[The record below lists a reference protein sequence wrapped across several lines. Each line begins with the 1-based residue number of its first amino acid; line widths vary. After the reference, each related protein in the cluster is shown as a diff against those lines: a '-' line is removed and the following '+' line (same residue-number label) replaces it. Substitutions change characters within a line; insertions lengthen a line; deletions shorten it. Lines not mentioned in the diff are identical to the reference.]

1 MSDEL
6 LAELSWLPRAP
17 GDFSERCNALIRS
30 VGPQGERV
38 RALASYALDENKLN
52 RLAKVINALRASP
65 GAIHPL
71 VPFRLGITGNAT
83 THYLLSPLIATA
95 ARYGIALE
103 CIAGKF
109 DQSLQE
115 ALDPASAI
123 NGARPDAVL
132 LALDY
137 RGSGLRSM
145 AGDAAGARRSIAAAL
160 DQLDAIRNG
169 FRNNGDAICILQTLA
184 RPLETS
190 FGSLDLA
197 LPGTLRHLI
206 DGFNREL
213 AESLGGTQDLLLD
226 VAGLAE
232 SIGLAEWHDPT
243 LWNMAKIP
251 FANRFLP
258 VYADFVCR
266 LIAALRGKSRRCLV
280 LDLDNTLWGG
290 VIGDDG
296 LPGIILGQGDA
307 TGEAFLN
314 VQRTALELRERGV
327 VLAVCSKNDDETARE
342 PFRNHPEMLLREHH
356 VAIFQANWNDK
367 ATNIRAIAEALSL
380 GLESMVLLDDSPV
393 ERGLVREILPEVAV
407 PELPE
412 DPALYAR
419 ALLAAGYFEA
429 VSLSAEDRRRADI
442 YQANALRVA
451 LKASAASIDDY
462 LRSLGTTI
470 HFRSF
475 DLLGRAR
482 IAQLINKSN
491 QFNLTTRR
499 YSEAQIARLENDP
512 AFFTLQV
519 RLTDRFGDNGII
531 CAVICVRNEQD
542 WQIDTW
548 LMSCRVL
555 GRMVEHAVLD
565 EIARNAG
572 LQGIR
577 RLIGTYLRTQRNKL
591 VEEHYGRL
599 GFDLLERA
607 DDGATRWELAVDKYH
622 PLNPPITI
630 AQLTPDRPDG

>member
-1 MSDEL
+1 MGDEL
-6 LAELSWLPRAP
+6 LAELSWLPKAP
-17 GDFSERCNALIRS
+17 EDFSERCNALIGS
-30 VGPQGERV
+30 EGPQGERV
-38 RALASYALDENKLN
+38 RALASCALGENKLN
-52 RLAKVINALRASP
+52 RLSKVIDALRARP

-71 VPFRLGITGNAT
+71 VPFRLGMTSNAT
-83 THYLLSPLIATA
+83 THYLASPLVATA

-103 CIAGKF
+103 CIEGEF

-115 ALDPASAI
+115 SLDPDSAI
-123 NGARPDAVL
+123 NRARPDAVL

-137 RGSGLRSM
+137 RGLHLHPM
-145 AGDAAGARRSIAAAL
+145 PGDAAGARRAIAAAL
-160 DQLDAIRNG
+160 DQLGAIRNG
-169 FRNNGDAICILQTLA
+169 FKGNGDAICILQTLA
-184 RPLETS
+184 RPPETS

-197 LPGTLRHLI
+197 LPGTPRHLI
-206 DGFNREL
+206 DGFNRGL
-213 AESLGGTQDLLLD
+213 AESLGGSQDFLLD

-243 LWNMAKIP
+243 LWNMGKIP
-251 FANRFLP
+251 FANKFLP

-307 TGEAFLN
+307 TGEAFLS

-419 ALLAAGYFEA
+419 TLLAAGYFEA

-442 YQANALRVA
+442 YRENALRIA
-451 LKASAASIDDY
+451 LKENVPSIDDY

-470 HFRSF
+470 HFRPF
-475 DLLGRAR
+475 DPLGRAR
-482 IAQLINKSN
+482 TAQLINKSN

-499 YSEAQIARLENDP
+499 YSEAQIERLENDP

-519 RLTDRFGDNGII
+519 RLTDSFGDNGMI
-531 CAVICVRNEQD
+531 CAVICARNQED

-555 GRMVEHAVLD
+555 GRRVEDAVLD
-565 EIARNAG
+565 EIVRNAR

-577 RLIGTYLRTQRNKL
+577 RLTGTYLPTPRNKL
-591 VEEHYGRL
+591 VEEHYDRL

-607 DDGATRWELAVDKYH
+607 DDGATRWELAVDKYL
-622 PLNPPITI
+622 PRNPPITV
-630 AQLTPDRPDG
+630 ARSERNGAGR

>member
-17 GDFSERCNALIRS
+17 EDFSERCEALIGS
-30 VGPQGERV
+30 EGPQGERV
-38 RALASYALDENKLN
+38 RALASHALGENKLN

-71 VPFRLGITGNAT
+71 APFRLGITSNAT
-83 THYLLSPLIATA
+83 THYLVAPLIATA
-95 ARYGIALE
+95 ARHGIALE
-103 CIAGKF
+103 CIEAGF
-109 DQSLQE
+109 DQSIQG

-123 NGARPDAVL
+123 NLVRPDAVL

-137 RGSGLRSM
+137 RGLPLRPM
-145 AGDAAGARRSIAAAL
+145 PGDAAGAGQAIAAAL
-160 DQLDAIRNG
+160 EHLDAIRNG
-169 FRNNGDAICILQTLA
+169 FRANGDATCILQTLA
-184 RPLETS
+184 RPVETS

-197 LPGTLRHLI
+197 LPGTPRHLV
-206 DGFNREL
+206 DGFNRGL
-213 AESLGGTQDLLLD
+213 AEKLGGNRDLLLD

-232 SIGLAEWHDPT
+232 SVGLAEWHDPT
-243 LWNMAKIP
+243 LWNMGKIP

-266 LIAALRGKSRRCLV
+266 LIAALCGKSRRCLV

-296 LPGIILGQGDA
+296 LRGIVLGQGDA
-307 TGEAFLN
+307 TGEAFLS

-342 PFRNHPEMLLREHH
+342 PFRNHSEMLLRENH
-356 VAIFQANWNDK
+356 VAIFQANWKDK

-419 ALLAAGYFEA
+419 TLLAAGYFEA
-429 VSLSAEDRRRADI
+429 VTFSAEDQRRAKV
-442 YQANALRVA
+442 YQENALRVA
-451 LKASAASIDDY
+451 LKGSATGIEDY
-462 LRSLGTTI
+462 LRSLRMTI
-470 HFRSF
+470 DFRAF
-475 DLLGRAR
+475 DPLGRPR

-499 YSEAQIARLENDP
+499 YSEVQIERLENDP

-519 RLTDRFGDNGII
+519 RLADSFGDNGMI
-531 CAVICVRNEQD
+531 CAVICAQNQQD

-555 GRMVEHAVLD
+555 GRMVEHAVLE
-565 EIARNAG
+565 EIVRNAR

-577 RLIGTYLRTQRNKL
+577 RLIGTYLPTQRNKL

-599 GFDLLERA
+599 GFDLLERT
-607 DDGATRWELAVDKYH
+607 DYGATRWELAVDKYI
-622 PLNPPITI
+622 PRNPPITV
-630 AQLTPDRPDG
+630 AQSTRNGAIG

>member
-1 MSDEL
+1 
-6 LAELSWLPRAP
+6 
-17 GDFSERCNALIRS
+17 
-30 VGPQGERV
+30 
-38 RALASYALDENKLN
+38 
-52 RLAKVINALRASP
+52 
-65 GAIHPL
+65 
-71 VPFRLGITGNAT
+71 
-83 THYLLSPLIATA
+83 
-95 ARYGIALE
+95 
-103 CIAGKF
+103 
-109 DQSLQE
+109 
-115 ALDPASAI
+115 
-123 NGARPDAVL
+123 
-132 LALDY
+132 
-137 RGSGLRSM
+137 
-145 AGDAAGARRSIAAAL
+145 
-160 DQLDAIRNG
+160 
-169 FRNNGDAICILQTLA
+169 LA
-184 RPLETS
+184 RPVETS

-206 DGFNREL
+206 DGFNRRL
-213 AESLGGTQDLLLD
+213 TQRLGGSQDLLLD

-243 LWNMAKIP
+243 LWNIGKIP

-258 VYADFVCR
+258 IYADFVCR

-290 VIGDDG
+290 AIGDDG
-296 LPGIILGQGDA
+296 LPGIVLGRGDA

-356 VAIFQANWNDK
+356 IAVFQANWNDK

-380 GLESMVLLDDSPV
+380 GPESMVLLDDSPV
-393 ERGLVREILPEVAV
+393 ERGLVREFLPEVAV

-419 ALLAAGYFEA
+419 TMLAAGYFEA
-429 VSLSAEDRRRADI
+429 VTFSAEDRRRADS
-442 YQANALRVA
+442 YQENALRIA
-451 LKASAASIDDY
+451 LKEGAAGIDDY
-462 LRSLGTTI
+462 LRSLGMTI
-470 HFRSF
+470 HFCPF

-499 YSEAQIARLENDP
+499 YSEAQIARLETDP
-512 AFFTLQV
+512 AFFTLQA
-519 RLTDRFGDNGII
+519 RLADSFGDNGMIS
-531 CAVICVRNEQD
+531 AVICVRNQQD

-565 EIARNAG
+565 EIVRNASV
-572 LQGIR
+572 QGIR
-577 RLIGTYLRTQRNKL
+577 KLIGTYLPTPRNKL

-607 DDGATRWELAVDKYH
+607 DDGATRWELAVDKY
-622 PLNPPITI
+622 LSRNPPITV
-630 AQLTPDRPDG
+630 ARSERNGAGG

>member
-17 GDFSERCNALIRS
+17 EDFPERCKALIGS
-30 VGPQGERV
+30 AGPQGERV
-38 RALASYALDENKLN
+38 RALASYALDENKLD

-71 VPFRLGITGNAT
+71 APFRLGITSNAT
-83 THYLLSPLIATA
+83 THYLVSPLIATA
-95 ARYGIALE
+95 ARHGILLE
-103 CIAGKF
+103 CIEGRF
-109 DQSLQE
+109 DQSFQE
-115 ALDPASAI
+115 ALDPGSTI
-123 NGARPDAVL
+123 NRARPDAVL

-137 RGSGLRSM
+137 RGLPLRSTP
-145 AGDAAGARRSIAAAL
+145 GDAAGAEQAMAAAL
-160 DQLDAIRNG
+160 ERLDAIRGG
-169 FRNNGDAICILQTLA
+169 FKASGDAICILQTLA
-184 RPLETS
+184 RPVETS

-206 DGFNREL
+206 DGFNRRL
-213 AESLGGTQDLLLD
+213 TQRLGGSQDLLLD

-243 LWNMAKIP
+243 LWNIGKIP

-258 VYADFVCR
+258 IYADFVCR

-290 VIGDDG
+290 AIGDDG
-296 LPGIILGQGDA
+296 LPGIVLGRGDA

-356 VAIFQANWNDK
+356 IAVFQANWNDK

-380 GLESMVLLDDSPV
+380 GPESMVLLDDSPV
-393 ERGLVREILPEVAV
+393 ERGLVREFLPEVAV

-419 ALLAAGYFEA
+419 TMLAAGYFEA
-429 VSLSAEDRRRADI
+429 VTFSAEDRRRADS
-442 YQANALRVA
+442 YQENALRIA
-451 LKASAASIDDY
+451 LKEGAAGIDDY
-462 LRSLGTTI
+462 LRSLGMTI
-470 HFRSF
+470 HFCPF

-499 YSEAQIARLENDP
+499 YSEAQIARLETDP
-512 AFFTLQV
+512 AFFTLQA
-519 RLTDRFGDNGII
+519 RLADSFGDNGMIS
-531 CAVICVRNEQD
+531 AVICVRNQQD

-565 EIARNAG
+565 EIVRNASV
-572 LQGIR
+572 QGIR
-577 RLIGTYLRTQRNKL
+577 KLIGTYLPTPRNKL

-607 DDGATRWELAVDKYH
+607 DDGATRWELAVDKY
-622 PLNPPITI
+622 LSRNPPITV
-630 AQLTPDRPDG
+630 ARSERNGAGG